1 MFGSKSTAEDVTQG
15 INGSGLD
22 AIVTRAPSGIGTET
36 TRVLALHGVHVV
48 MAIRNTEDG
57 TKIIE
62 NIVSETPTT
71 KVDVIE
77 LDLGS
82 FAFVRNFAAQYCSSD
97 LPLNIIINNAGVMAP
112 PFTLSKDKIK
122 LQFAMN
128 HIDTAPYKPMDSQSW
143 PTYNILTSEQGSLRV
158 FLPLMKF
165 SKTSYQYY
173 PICFDMKTVEI
184 DIINSIDN
192 DIEDVKGQ

>member
-22 AIVTRAPSGIGTET
+22 AIVTR
-36 TRVLALHGVHVV
+36 
-48 MAIRNTEDG
+48 
-57 TKIIE
+57 
-62 NIVSETPTT
+62 
-71 KVDVIE
+71 
-77 LDLGS
+77 
-82 FAFVRNFAAQYCSSD
+82 
-97 LPLNIIINNAGVMAP
+97 VMAP

-122 LQFAMN
+122 LLQFAMN
-128 HIDTAPYKPMDSQSW
+128 HIGFS
-143 PTYNILTSEQGSLRV
+143 
-158 FLPLMKF
+158 LPLMKF